1 MLKDFD
7 VVYYQKYYSCG
18 LFPLSYNFTSLNFV
32 VRRWKKSTRMIL
44 LKFVVFD
51 CIPVFF
57 YISQHNGMNSNSKE
71 QRLAFSVL
79 ATAAHISVP
88 PSVKTQLT

>member
-1 MLKDFD
+1 
-7 VVYYQKYYSCG
+7 
-18 LFPLSYNFTSLNFV
+18 
-32 VRRWKKSTRMIL
+32 MIL

-57 YISQHNGMNSNSKE
+57 DISQHNGMNSNSKE

-79 ATAAHISVP
+79 ATAAHISVT